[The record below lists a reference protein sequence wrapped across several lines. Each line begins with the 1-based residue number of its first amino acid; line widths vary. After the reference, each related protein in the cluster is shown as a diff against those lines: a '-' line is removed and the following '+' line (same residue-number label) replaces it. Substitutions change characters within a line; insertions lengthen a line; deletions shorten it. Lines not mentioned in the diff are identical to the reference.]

1 MTSGSAVNLIYDLLG
16 CKTKTPTVV
25 SSGQAVDDQ
34 VENVEEPTC
43 AHLLE
48 TPWYHFSIA
57 HRLWTSGKIELLR
70 MTDW

>member
-1 MTSGSAVNLIYDLLG
+1 MISGSAVNLIYDLLG

-43 AHLLE
+43 AHLL
-48 TPWYHFSIA
+48 
-57 HRLWTSGKIELLR
+57 
-70 MTDW
+70 